1 MTAGIQPNRRQ
12 ARVAKLLKREVGEII
27 RREFSVDE
35 VGLLTVNEVG
45 VASDLKSATV
55 YLGFVGTRQQRA
67 SAPEKL
73 ESRAARI
80 RMMLGSAIRL
90 KFTPVLKFILDD
102 SIQEASRVL
111 QILEELDRNGPAS
124 GQEK

>member
-1 MTAGIQPNRRQ
+1 MQLNRRQ

-27 RREFSVDE
+27 RRELAVHE

-55 YLGFVGTRQQRA
+55 FVGFVGTRPQRA

-73 ESRAARI
+73 EARAARI

-90 KFTPVLKFILDD
+90 KFTPILKFVLDD
-102 SIQEASRVL
+102 SIQEASRVI
-111 QILEELDRNGPAS
+111 QILEELERNVPSADP
-124 GQEK
+124 EK

>member
-27 RREFSVDE
+27 RREFSVDQ

-55 YLGFVGTRQQRA
+55 YLGFVGTRPQRA

-111 QILEELDRNGPAS
+111 QILEELDRNGSAS

>member
-1 MTAGIQPNRRQ
+1 MQPNRRQ

-27 RREFSVDE
+27 RRELAVDE

-55 YLGFVGTRQQRA
+55 FVGFVGTRPQRA
-67 SAPEKL
+67 SAPEIL
-73 ESRAARI
+73 EARAARI

-90 KFTPVLKFILDD
+90 KFTPILKFVLDD
-102 SIQEASRVL
+102 SIQEASRVI
-111 QILEELDRNGPAS
+111 QILEELERNVPGAGP
-124 GQEK
+124 EK